1 MAQLVDGK
9 LVRYELLPARFQGG
23 VERYI
28 ERGGG
33 VGHFLTAVICG
44 DLFEACRRADPVSR
58 VELFEICGWF
68 YDYAPSLCYGSRE
81 KVKQWTAARKAEREA
96 A

>member
-1 MAQLVDGK
+1 MAQRVDGAP
-9 LVRYELLPARFQGG
+9 VRYDKLPERFRGV

-33 VGHFLTAVICG
+33 VGHFLAAVIRN

-58 VELFEICGWF
+58 VELFGICGWF
-68 YDYAPSLCYGSRE
+68 HNYAPSACFGSRE
-81 KVKQWTAARKAEREA
+81 KAKLWTAAREMEKEA